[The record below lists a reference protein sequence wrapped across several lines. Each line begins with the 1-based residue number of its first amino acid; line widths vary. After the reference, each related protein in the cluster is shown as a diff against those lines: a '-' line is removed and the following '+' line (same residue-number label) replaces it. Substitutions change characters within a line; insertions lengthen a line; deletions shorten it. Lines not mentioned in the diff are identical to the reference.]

1 MERENTALVSQNRGL
16 MADLTRQQ
24 RELKQ
29 LMTINEE
36 FQHQASQFRER
47 ELQFTELSREY
58 KEKLEVVK
66 FEREKLAL
74 KEEQFV
80 RQVQKS
86 ETTQKQE
93 VAKQTQIYESKM
105 QSRQRDMRRAIEDL
119 EDKLNAAQNEADE
132 SRSKA
137 ERLDKLN
144 QSQRQSLEENQR
156 KEERLILQ
164 YDKLID
170 QLRNEIKEKEREL
183 HAQDTRGAYV
193 KQEVVKQLQE
203 LQLKMDFQ
211 TEKLGQ
217 RDSEIMILKN
227 DVDRAKQENLMLK
240 AAVKEGDKTREV
252 ITRQMALSIQQEI
265 QLQQQQSHLERSP
278 EQVM

>member
-183 HAQDTRGAYV
+183 HAQDTRGAYA

>member
-1 MERENTALVSQNRGL
+1 MERENTSLVSQNRGL

-119 EDKLNAAQNEADE
+119 EDKLSAAQNEADE
-132 SRSKA
+132 ARSKA
-137 ERLDKLN
+137 ERLDKLH

-183 HAQDTRGAYV
+183 HAGETRGAYA

-217 RDSEIMILKN
+217 RESEIMILKN

-265 QLQQQQSHLERSP
+265 QLQQQ
-278 EQVM
+278 

>member
-1 MERENTALVSQNRGL
+1 
-16 MADLTRQQ
+16 
-24 RELKQ
+24 
-29 LMTINEE
+29 
-36 FQHQASQFRER
+36 
-47 ELQFTELSREY
+47 
-58 KEKLEVVK
+58 
-66 FEREKLAL
+66 
-74 KEEQFV
+74 
-80 RQVQKS
+80 
-86 ETTQKQE
+86 
-93 VAKQTQIYESKM
+93 
-105 QSRQRDMRRAIEDL
+105 MRRAIEDL

-164 YDKLID
+164 YDKLMD

-183 HAQDTRGAYV
+183 HAQDTRGAYA